1 MYYLQIKAL
10 KCNMAWLFLSDAE
23 TSLPVPS
30 DSVLGPTFLL
40 ISSMYN
46 LEFGQVPIQVQCTF
60 MHLRLNG
67 RV

>member
-10 KCNMAWLFLSDAE
+10 NATWHGCFLSDAE